1 MISIRDSMDRI
12 KNLRNLPILLKGRPL
27 HSNIRYM
34 PFFIIG
40 SGRSGNT
47 LLRAILE
54 THPELHIPPETYVIG
69 KVINDYIKY
78 SRLPW
83 KTLLKIIL
91 AEFEYYPEFSTFGI
105 SLRKLFN
112 DLKETDQKDR
122 DLAYILHKLY
132 IYHAKSVKKKGK
144 RWGDKTPIN
153 TFYLDKIYS
162 VFPDSLFIHI
172 IRDGRDVVSSYM
184 QSGRYN
190 TMQAAADRW
199 LRSVQKAIKFGRH
212 YPQQYIEIRYEKLV
226 RSPQKYIQFVCDF
239 LSLEFMDVMLK
250 HNEMNLDL
258 GDVEVRSH
266 HANVS
271 NPINTHS
278 IGKWRQHFNAK
289 EIAQLNES
297 IGPLLDKLGYE
308 R

>member
-1 MISIRDSMDRI
+1 MDRI

-34 PFFIIG
+34 PFFIVG

-69 KVINDYIKY
+69 KVINDYKKY

-83 KTLLKIIL
+83 RILLKIIL

-112 DLKETDQKDR
+112 DLQESNPKDR
-122 DLAYILHKLY
+122 NLAYILHNLY
-132 IYHAKSVKKKGK
+132 IFHAKSVKKKVK

-153 TFYLDKIYS
+153 TFNLDEINS

-172 IRDGRDVVSSYM
+172 IRDGRDVVLSYM
-184 QSGRYN
+184 KSGRYN
-190 TMQAAADRW
+190 TIQESADRW
-199 LRSVQKAIKFGRH
+199 LRSVQEVIKFGRH
-212 YPQQYIEIRYEKLV
+212 YQEQYIEIKYENLV
-226 RSPQKYIQFVCDF
+226 RSPKKYIQFVCDF
-239 LSLEFMDVMLK
+239 LNVEFMDVMLR
-250 HNEMNLDL
+250 HHEMNLPL
-258 GDVEVRSH
+258 GDVEVRLH
-266 HANVS
+266 HANVK
-271 NPINTHS
+271 NAINTHS
-278 IGKWRQHFNAK
+278 IGKWRQHFNAN
-289 EIAQLNES
+289 EITKLNES
-297 IGPLLDKLGYE
+297 IGPMLDKLGYE